1 MICGFINCRKKNG
14 VQQQFDRVL
23 VRCAYWQKN
32 HALQEKNCALSYRG
46 VWHDIWFDRWCV
58 CTAMWSFFLILLWI
72 RANCRIFN
80 LKFNCKLYIGNFL
93 CIFFELI
100 EFFPL
105 VSFALEEHFLQSSC
119 MYYINI
125 IEAVYRFKPINILVL
140 NGIIDEKSE

>member
-1 MICGFINCRKKNG
+1 MWIHK
-14 VQQQFDRVL
+14 
-23 VRCAYWQKN
+23 
-32 HALQEKNCALSYRG
+32 LQEKK
-46 VWHDIWFDRWCV
+46 WCV
-58 CTAMWSFFLILLWI
+58 AAIRSCFGEMCILTEKSCTAREKLRTFLSWRLAWYLIWPLVCMYGYVKFFLFLLWI

-93 CIFFELI
+93 CIFFELL

-105 VSFALEEHFLQSSC
+105 VLFALKEHFSQSSC

-125 IEAVYRFKPINILVL
+125 IEAVYRFKPINIIVL